1 MSEGERTGEKTFE
14 ELRLELEE
22 IVGKLERGDVA
33 VDEAI
38 ELWQRGEELHR
49 RCASLLEAA
58 EGRIEE
64 LAGGAGDT
72 GASEL

>member
-1 MSEGERTGEKTFE
+1 MSTEGGTFE
-14 ELRLELEE
+14 MLRLELEE

-38 ELWQRGEELHR
+38 RLWQRGEELHR
-49 RCASLLEAA
+49 RCVTLLEAA

-64 LAGGAGDT
+64 LS
-72 GASEL
+72 ASADDRGVPDL

>member
-1 MSEGERTGEKTFE
+1 MSDGEQTFE
-14 ELRLELEE
+14 ELRHELEE

-38 ELWQRGEELHR
+38 QLWQRGEELHR
-49 RCASLLEAA
+49 QCAALLEAA

-64 LAGGAGDT
+64 LAAGTDDKD
-72 GASEL
+72 APEL

>member
-1 MSEGERTGEKTFE
+1 VSEAEQTFE
-14 ELRLELEE
+14 ELRHELDE

-38 ELWQRGEELHR
+38 RLWQRGEELHR
-49 RCASLLEAA
+49 RCAELLEAA

-64 LAGGAGDT
+64 LAGTDGTGTDDT
-72 GASEL
+72 GRLDL

>member
-1 MSEGERTGEKTFE
+1 MSDGGQTFE
-14 ELRLELEE
+14 ELRHELEE

-38 ELWQRGEELHR
+38 RLWQRGEELHR
-49 RCASLLEAA
+49 QCAGLLEAA

-64 LAGGAGDT
+64 LTADT
-72 GASEL
+72 DDNDARAL

>member
-1 MSEGERTGEKTFE
+1 MSEQEPTFE
-14 ELRLELEE
+14 RLRAELEQ

-38 ELWQRGEELHR
+38 ALWQRGEALHR
-49 RCASLLEAA
+49 RCAALLDAA

-64 LAGGAGDT
+64 LSQD
-72 GASEL
+72 AS

>member
-1 MSEGERTGEKTFE
+1 MTAPASGERTFE
-14 ELRLELEE
+14 ELRRELEE

-38 ELWQRGEELHR
+38 RLWQRGEELHR
-49 RCASLLEAA
+49 QCAALLEAA

-64 LAGGAGDT
+64 LAGAADDT
-72 GASEL
+72 TTPEL

>member
-1 MSEGERTGEKTFE
+1 MSGEETFE
-14 ELRLELEE
+14 TLRLELEE

-38 ELWQRGEELHR
+38 SLWQRGEELHR
-49 RCASLLEAA
+49 RCAALLDAA

-64 LAGGAGDT
+64 LSAGPDDT
-72 GASEL
+72 GAADL

>member
-1 MSEGERTGEKTFE
+1 MSSGGPTFE
-14 ELRLELEE
+14 ALRQELEE

-38 ELWQRGEELHR
+38 RLWQRGEDLHR
-49 RCASLLEAA
+49 RCAALLEAA

-64 LAGGAGDT
+64 LSATSADSGTGD
-72 GASEL
+72 L

>member
-1 MSEGERTGEKTFE
+1 MSNDEAAERTYED
-14 ELRLELEE
+14 LRRELEE

-38 ELWQRGEELHR
+38 ELWQRGEALHR
-49 RCASLLEAA
+49 RCAALLEAA

-64 LAGGAGDT
+64 LSATPDDT
-72 GASEL
+72 DALGL

>member
-1 MSEGERTGEKTFE
+1 MSDGEETFE
-14 ELRLELEE
+14 TLRLELEE

-38 ELWQRGEELHR
+38 RLWQRGEELHR
-49 RCASLLEAA
+49 RCASLLDAA

-64 LAGGAGDT
+64 LSATTDDT
-72 GASEL
+72 RTPDL